1 VWGYIYNDRGLGHA
15 RVRMLVET
23 LVASGKPIAQEIE
36 YLDDE
41 IGIFGRRYFEVHPKT
56 PGASYRVTVH
66 SGDWTR
72 GT

>member
-1 VWGYIYNDRGLGHA
+1 MWGYIYNDRGLGHA

-41 IGIFGRRYFEVHPKT
+41 IGLFGRRYFEVHPKT